1 MEFQQVPACTISCCE
16 GSLGWAARASSA
28 NSVGRDL
35 SVVCEWEEAQIWRSG
50 ERGKQGANSCIRA
63 LVAFRSLAV
72 AVGLDLVVARPRKL
86 KLIFSS
92 LHQYLNPSDV
102 LMDNAVSLCSVQMAL
117 L

>member
-1 MEFQQVPACTISCCE
+1 MEFHQAPACTISCCE

-28 NSVGRDL
+28 NSVGRDI
-35 SVVCEWEEAQIWRSG
+35 SVVCEWWEAQIWRGG

-72 AVGLDLVVARPRKL
+72 VVGLDLVVAWPRKL

-92 LHQYLNPSDV
+92 VHQYPKPE
-102 LMDNAVSLCSVQMAL
+102 
-117 L
+117 